1 MQIQQQKLP
10 FKLKIRAGRH
20 VQGQSCYEPFLDVNN
35 WHRDSK
41 DLKSGALSPF
51 ALKKALI

>member
-1 MQIQQQKLP
+1 MQQKLP

-20 VQGQSCYEPFLDVNN
+20 VQGQSSYEPFLDVKN